1 MSGIGLTTSRAI
13 IGEFYNRLSQN
24 VGAEWV
30 PQISMLMPSVQETEN
45 YKWLGMSPQMRQWIG
60 GRNAKGFKDQGMT
73 ITNLE
78 YEATLEVLTRE
89 LRRDKTGQIMTRV
102 RELADRANSHWAK
115 LLTAL
120 IVAGAAATC
129 YDTQYFFDTD
139 HADPGAVYTTS
150 QDNDLT
156 WDISGV
162 GASVHSATAAQ
173 ATVEEMRFAILAAIS
188 AIVGFLDDQ
197 GEPMNEN
204 ANSFLVMTPLNLY
217 PSALA
222 ACSLPVVAGGEQN
235 ILQRGGFNL
244 TAVPNARLTNNTG
257 IFYVFRTDGQTKP
270 FIRQEEVPITIEA
283 IAEGSELEFNE
294 HKHHYGVWASRNVG
308 YGYWQHAV
316 LCTMT

>member
-1 MSGIGLTTSRAI
+1 MSAIGLTTSRAI

-30 PQISMLMPSVQETEN
+30 PAVSMLMPSVQETEN

-60 GRNAKGFKDQGMT
+60 GRHAKGFKTQGLS

-102 RELADRANSHWAK
+102 RELADRANSHWAS
-115 LLTAL
+115 LLTTL
-120 IVAGAAATC
+120 IVAGVSGVC

-139 HADPGAVYTTS
+139 HADPGATYSTS
-150 QDNDLT
+150 QDNDLSI
-156 WDISGV
+156 DISGEA
-162 GASVHSATAAQ
+162 ASVHGTITAPS
-173 ATVEEMRFAILAAIS
+173 TEEMRQCILKAIA
-188 AIVGFLDDQ
+188 AIVGFLDDE

-204 ANSFLVMTPLNLY
+204 ANQFLIMTPLNLY

-222 ACSLPVVAGGEQN
+222 ACALPIVAGGEQN
-235 ILQRGGFNL
+235 VLIKAGYNL
-244 TAVPNARLTNNTG
+244 IPVANARLTNATSV
-257 IFYVFRTDGQTKP
+257 FYVFRSDGQTKP
-270 FIRQEEVPITIEA
+270 LIRQEEVPITIEA

-294 HKHHYGVWASRNVG
+294 HKHRYGVWASRNVG
-308 YGYWQHAV
+308 YGYWQHACV
-316 LCTMT
+316 VTMT